1 MNPTCRLLRPILSAL
16 LVLFFFASCRRG
28 PRTKLEAVDEIVRK
42 TDVRPPA
49 EPVSRDLD
57 KIRERG
63 TLTVLAPYNS
73 TTYFVY
79 RGEPL
84 GYEYELL
91 REFAASEGL
100 ALKMVVVTDPKSL
113 LPLLNEGEG
122 DIAASRLVPTPE
134 TQAQAAFT
142 SALYQ
147 TEPALVQQAEAPA
160 SAGKAAEKALA
171 PGPADPSPEVDIQ
184 ARLVTRPAQLAGKRV
199 DLPEKSPYERTLVE
213 LSDEISGE
221 INVVELGELQDEA
234 LAQKVARGEVEF
246 TVMQANLAELK
257 EAEFSNLKV
266 RPVIGR
272 KHEVAWAVRK
282 NSPRLLAELN
292 NWIDDKKNAGLLARL
307 YKKYFVD
314 MRGHI
319 ERATSDYL
327 TSSTGKLCAYDD
339 LLKTHAAEIGW
350 DWRLLASQVYQESRF
365 KPDAKSWAGASGLLQ
380 LMPGTARQV
389 GVRDPLDPE
398 DNVRGAT
405 KYLKW
410 LTDFWDERIENEGE
424 RLKFILASYNCGPG
438 HVEDAQRLASKYGG
452 DPLAWND
459 VSYWLLQKS
468 TQKYASDEVVKFGFC
483 RGLEPVN
490 YVDQILR
497 RYGHY
502 KEFVVARRVG
512 KRAARAFKHGRPSL
526 SSSRSA

>member
-1 MNPTCRLLRPILSAL
+1 M
-16 LVLFFFASCRRG
+16 
-28 PRTKLEAVDEIVRK
+28 RK
-42 TDVRPPA
+42 TDVPPPR
-49 EPVSRDLD
+49 EPIKRDLEE
-57 KIRERG
+57 IRARG

-79 RGEPL
+79 KGEPL

-91 REFAASEGL
+91 REFASSQNL

-134 TQAQAAFT
+134 TEAQAAFT
-142 SALYQ
+142 RALYQ
-147 TEPALVQQAEAPA
+147 TEPALVQQESAPA
-160 SAGKAAEKALA
+160 TAGKAAEKALA

-184 ARLVTRPAQLAGKRV
+184 ARLVTRPEQLAGKRI

-213 LSDEISGE
+213 LSDEISGD
-221 INVVELGELQDEA
+221 IHVVELGELQDEA

-246 TVMQANLAELK
+246 TVMQANLAALK

-266 RPVIGR
+266 RPVVGR

-282 NSPRLLAELN
+282 NSPQLLSELN
-292 NWIDDKKNAGLLARL
+292 GWIEDKKNEGLLARL

-319 ERATSDYL
+319 ERAASDYL
-327 TSSTGKLCAYDD
+327 TSSTGKLCPFDD

-380 LMPGTARQV
+380 LMPATARQV
-389 GVRDPLDPE
+389 GVTNTFDPE

-410 LTDFWDERIENEGE
+410 LTGFWDDRIEDEDE

-452 DPLAWND
+452 NPLAWSD

-468 TQKYASDEVVKFGFC
+468 TQQYSSDEVVKFGFC

-490 YVDQILR
+490 YVEQILK

-502 KEFVVARRVG
+502 KDFVVARRGAGEPHPDARECAAVTSLTLS
-512 KRAARAFKHGRPSL
+512 RAAALRR
-526 SSSRSA
+526 